1 MKFKLLDKVT
11 SHHSNHAHHANHMH
25 EVYKDRNTYT
35 DTYQYL
41 DDLLD
46 KTYITDYFMDKGI
59 ETNAVSGSISHVSNK

>member
-11 SHHSNHAHHANHMH
+11 THHSNQAHHTNHMH
-25 EVYKDRNTYT
+25 QVYKDRNTYT

-46 KTYITDYFMDKGI
+46 KTYITDYFMDKSG
-59 ETNAVSGSISHVSNK
+59 ETSAVSASLSNK